1 MIGGRMND
9 SNKQATTMRPGER
22 HTAGRGSI
30 VLAGV
35 TKRFGETIAVKQ
47 IDLTIPAGSYCCL
60 LGPSGCGKTTILRMI
75 AGHESPTEGAVLI
88 DDENVVGLPPV
99 RRGTAMMF
107 QSYAL
112 FPHLSCAD
120 NVAFN
125 LKVRGVGKAERRD
138 RALEM
143 LDRVRM
149 KTFADRLPAQLS
161 GGQQQ
166 RIALARA
173 LITNPRVLL
182 LDEPLSALDE
192 FLRLQMRGE
201 LRRIQADVGITFI
214 HVTHT
219 QMEAIAL
226 ADLVVVMD
234 QGQIEQAAS
243 AREVYDRPRT
253 GYVARFMG
261 GQNVLSGTVQ
271 SRDANT
277 ITIQSGS
284 KRLVLNSPDPMPAV
298 GAVFEAAVRRDHI
311 RLQRAASRDQQ
322 PGANAVTG
330 RVASIE
336 YQGTWLKITIEEA
349 SGEEFV
355 VNLPDHIFFG
365 DPLTVGD
372 AVLAQWDPE
381 QVHFLESGAR
391 KSTGASGGHAHPRPA
406 ETATVGSR

>member
-1 MIGGRMND
+1 MIP
-9 SNKQATTMRPGER
+9 SER
-22 HTAGRGSI
+22 HSTARGGI
-30 VLAGV
+30 ELAGV
-35 TKRFGETIAVKQ
+35 TKRFGETVAVKN
-47 IDLTIPAGSYCCL
+47 ISLRIPAGSYCCL

-75 AGHESPTEGAVLI
+75 AGHESPTEGDVLI
-88 DDENVVGLPPV
+88 DGEHVVGLPPV

-112 FPHLSCAD
+112 FPHLSCLD

-125 LKVRGVGKAERRD
+125 LKVRGVPKAERHQ
-138 RALEM
+138 RAREM
-143 LDRVRM
+143 LARVRM
-149 KTFADRLPAQLS
+149 QAFADRLPAQLS

-173 LITNPRVLL
+173 LITDPRVLL

-201 LRRIQADVGITFI
+201 LRRIQAEVGITFI

-261 GQNVLSGTVQ
+261 GQNVLSGTVI
-271 SRDANT
+271 RRAANAVT
-277 ITIQSGS
+277 IKSGPKEVTLS
-284 KRLVLNSPDPMPAV
+284 VRGELPPEGSVY
-298 GAVFEAAVRRDHI
+298 EAAVRRDHV
-311 RLQRAASRDQQ
+311 RLSRVTSDSGT
-322 PGANAVTG
+322 PGANVVVG
-330 RVASIE
+330 RVAAVE
-336 YQGTWLKITIEEA
+336 YQGTWLKITLEEA
-349 SGEEFV
+349 CSEEFV
-355 VNLPDHIFFG
+355 ANLPDSVFFS
-365 DPLTVGD
+365 DPLKVGD
-372 AVLAQWDPE
+372 SALAQWNAD
-381 QVHFLESGAR
+381 QIHVLEAR
-391 KSTGASGGHAHPRPA
+391 AQRAASPTVRRG
-406 ETATVGSR
+406 ETATAAEHR

>member
-1 MIGGRMND
+1 MIP
-9 SNKQATTMRPGER
+9 SER
-22 HTAGRGSI
+22 HSTARGGI
-30 VLAGV
+30 ELAGV
-35 TKRFGETIAVKQ
+35 TKRFGETVAVKN
-47 IDLTIPAGSYCCL
+47 ISLRIPAGSYCCL

-75 AGHESPTEGAVLI
+75 AGHESPTEGDVLI
-88 DDENVVGLPPV
+88 DGEHVVGLPPV

-112 FPHLSCAD
+112 FPHLSCLD

-125 LKVRGVGKAERRD
+125 LKVRGVPKAERHQ
-138 RALEM
+138 RAREM
-143 LDRVRM
+143 LARVRM
-149 KTFADRLPAQLS
+149 QAFADRLPAQLS

-173 LITNPRVLL
+173 LITDPRVLL

-201 LRRIQADVGITFI
+201 LRRIQAEVGITFI

-261 GQNVLSGTVQ
+261 GQNVLSGTVI
-271 SRDANT
+271 RRGANAVT
-277 ITIQSGS
+277 IKSGPKEVTLS
-284 KRLVLNSPDPMPAV
+284 VRGELPPEGSIY
-298 GAVFEAAVRRDHI
+298 EAAVRRDHV
-311 RLQRAASRDQQ
+311 RLSRVTSDSGT
-322 PGANAVTG
+322 PSANAVVG
-330 RVASIE
+330 RVAAVE
-336 YQGTWLKITIEEA
+336 YQGTWLKITLEEA
-349 SGEEFV
+349 CGEEFV
-355 VNLPDHIFFG
+355 ANLPDSVFFA
-365 DPLTVGD
+365 DPLKVGD
-372 AVLAQWDPE
+372 SALAQWNAD
-381 QVHFLESGAR
+381 QIHVLEVRAQ
-391 KSTGASGGHAHPRPA
+391 RPA
-406 ETATVGSR
+406 SPPAKRTETVTAAENR